1 VVADATCSR
10 GRGGA
15 GGGLRATL
23 VDYDLRKPYSCLGTA
38 SP

>member
-1 VVADATCSR
+1 VAADATCSR
-10 GRGGA
+10 GRRGA

-23 VDYDLRKPYSCLGTA
+23 VDYGKPYSSRLGTA